1 MTATESFDAG
11 IARQIGHYAD
21 AVRVPAGYDQILVS
35 GTPGLAPDG
44 SLPGD
49 MTGQATQAWQ
59 NIETTL
65 NQAGASLPRHRQ
77 RPAVAD
83 QCWGRPGLCRSPEQI
98 HHPHA
103 GLHARGG
110 SCPGPA
116 RLSYRDRG
124 DRRHPCWETHLRCR
138 NCFVRL
144 LCHDNGLP
152 HQARASRR
160 RSRRP
165 GVAKCSEVLL
175 DVRACWD
182 KAQHWSA
189 TPG

>member
-65 NQAGASLPRHRQ
+65 NQAGASLRDIVSVRQ
-77 RPAVAD
+77 WLTSAGDVQAYVEVRSKFITHKPAFMLGVVPA
-83 QCWGRPGLCRSPEQI
+83 
-98 HHPHA
+98 
-103 GLHARGG
+103 
-110 SCPGPA
+110 PGPA

-124 DRRHPCWETHLRCR
+124 DRRHPGGQGELGP
-138 NCFVRL
+138 VRL
-144 LCHDNGLP
+144 TNGRST
-152 HQARASRR
+152 QAPTHSY
-160 RSRRP
+160 
-165 GVAKCSEVLL
+165 
-175 DVRACWD
+175 
-182 KAQHWSA
+182 
-189 TPG
+189 